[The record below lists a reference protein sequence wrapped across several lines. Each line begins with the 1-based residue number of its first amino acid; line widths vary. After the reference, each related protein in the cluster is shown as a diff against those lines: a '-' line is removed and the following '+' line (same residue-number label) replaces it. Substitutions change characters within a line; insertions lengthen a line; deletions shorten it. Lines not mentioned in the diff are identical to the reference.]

1 MTDGRKPYS
10 NLEIFD
16 VVTYL
21 LSSPNAHV
29 QIDEDWKQIGIIMQ
43 NMFLPLKQRWKI
55 TNVQKELKKYTD
67 MISVSE

>member
-29 QIDEDWKQIGIIMQ
+29 QIDEDLETNWYYHAKYVFTFKAKMENYKCTKRI
-43 NMFLPLKQRWKI
+43 KKI
-55 TNVQKELKKYTD
+55 YRHDKCQ
-67 MISVSE
+67 